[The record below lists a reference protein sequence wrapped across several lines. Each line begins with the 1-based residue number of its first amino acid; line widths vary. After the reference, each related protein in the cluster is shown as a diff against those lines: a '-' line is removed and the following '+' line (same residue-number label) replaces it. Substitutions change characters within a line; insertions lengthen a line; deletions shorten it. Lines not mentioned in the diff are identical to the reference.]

1 MEQNITR
8 IIKMPLY
15 QRILSVSIVAV
26 VLTLSACAR
35 FSAPIVSPVLN
46 VDPKESPS
54 SLRSYQSRKYDSVTR
69 EVIFNAI
76 MVTLQDLDFLTDQ
89 ADLDIGFITATKVQE
104 ENSLKITITITEKAD
119 KLFIVRSIILGNF
132 KLSKKKVHRTVI
144 TDPKE
149 YQSFYTA
156 LNRSLFLKENSTL

>member
-1 MEQNITR
+1 MEQNTTR
-8 IIKMPLY
+8 IITKPLY
-15 QRILSVSIVAV
+15 MGILSISIAAMM
-26 VLTLSACAR
+26 LTLSACSR
-35 FSAPIVSPVLN
+35 FSVTSVSVAPN
-46 VDPKESPS
+46 ESPS

-69 EVIFNAI
+69 NVIFNAI

-89 ADLDIGFITATKVQE
+89 ADLDVGFITATKVQG
-104 ENSLKITITITEKAD
+104 ENSLKINITITKKAD
-119 KLFIVRSIILGNF
+119 NVFIVRSIILGSF
-132 KLSKKKVHRTVI
+132 KLSRKKVHRTVI